1 MLAFTFSLAFSDK
14 SYADFLSQE
23 CAFFNIFVVDL
34 YQAMLANPNKP
45 IDLLFC
51 TVPQKYF
58 ALVLFFFSAIVLP
71 YDYISIATVLII
83 GTALH
88 LTRNINLL
96 NPVIG
101 TIERTVGCGRAC
113 DCSSIGYITAEQG
126 AVNAVQCTDTY
137 VPFNRRQIKGR
148 VATNQ
153 AYKQR
158 VSQFEADRSLFV
170 NPGGR
175 SSSSSGTTIASSGVS
190 LGGGSALGGATNNR
204 AQSKLL

>member
-1 MLAFTFSLAFSDK
+1 MSLSLIEELQLSSFTSTCSVSNFTCFPLTVFCSLDIVLQLVSLVLAFTLSMAFSDK

-23 CAFFNIFVVDL
+23 CAFFNIFVADL
-34 YQAMLANPNKP
+34 YQAMLSNPNKP

-58 ALVLFFFSAIVLP
+58 ALVLFFLSAIVLP

-88 LTRNINLL
+88 LTRNINPL

-113 DCSSIGYITAEQG
+113 DCTSIGYITAEQG
-126 AVNAVQCTDTY
+126 AINAV
-137 VPFNRRQIKGR
+137 
-148 VATNQ
+148 
-153 AYKQR
+153 
-158 VSQFEADRSLFV
+158 
-170 NPGGR
+170 
-175 SSSSSGTTIASSGVS
+175 
-190 LGGGSALGGATNNR
+190 
-204 AQSKLL
+204 